1 MSTFKHILVPTDF
14 GEPAQAGLDMALS
27 LASSADARLT
37 LFHAYTMFVPI
48 YSDAAWVPT
57 AEIERDARRALDE
70 ALSKARKVYPRTEG
84 ELGRGDPALEILRAA
99 TKLGVD
105 LVVIGTHG
113 RRGLSRVLLGS
124 VAEKVVRLSSVPVL
138 TVPGAEDR
146 SAKIA
151 AAAQSGR

>member
-1 MSTFKHILVPTDF
+1 MSSFKHILVPTDF

-27 LASSADARLT
+27 LASSADAKLT
-37 LFHAYTMFVPI
+37 LFHAFTFLVPI
-48 YSDAAWVPT
+48 YSEAAWVPS
-57 AEIERDARRALDE
+57 AELERDARQALDD
-70 ALSKARKVYPRTEG
+70 ALSKAKKIYPRAEG
-84 ELGRGDPALEILRAA
+84 ALGSGDPATEILRAA

-138 TVPGAEDR
+138 TVPGAADR
-146 SAKIA
+146 KAKTA
-151 AAAQSGR
+151 AAAQAGQ